1 MQRFG
6 IDVSTWQ
13 NYPNWDTVKK
23 TDVEFAIL
31 RIGYTGS
38 ASAKSQAKDNR
49 FDYNY
54 ENCKRVGMPIGV
66 YYFSRATSY
75 AEGVKEANAVLG
87 WLKGKSLEYPV
98 YIDVEDSVYMQGVG
112 KKLITDA
119 ICGFCE
125 TIEKAGWYTG
135 IYANSNW
142 FKNYIDTSR
151 LTQYDKWLAQWSK
164 GRPTFLAHGL
174 WQFGGETNYIR
185 NKTVN
190 GISGTVDMNYAY
202 KDFPALM
209 KQLGLNGYKK
219 EEPTPPAPVEP
230 TYPFAVGTVIY
241 PTQDIILK
249 SNAGYAN
256 PGLWTLSKDT
266 LCVVNTYHDKNGLY
280 MALVDKNGQYFSSAW
295 TNEFDKFTTVKPIEP
310 EPIPEPTPEPEP
322 IEPEKP
328 IVEEP
333 EKPIEPTDPIEP
345 EEPTNPIDPIEPKPE
360 NPSKNN
366 IFTIILDI
374 IKSIIKKIFGK

>member
-1 MQRFG
+1 MQKFG

-13 NYPNWDTVKK
+13 NYPNWDTVKG

-98 YIDVEDSVYMQGVG
+98 YIDVEDSVYQASAG
-112 KKLITDA
+112 KTRVTDA

-125 TIEKAGWYTG
+125 TMEKAGWYTG

-151 LTQYDKWLAQWSK
+151 LTQYDKWLAQWST

-219 EEPTPPAPVEP
+219 EEPAPVEP
-230 TYPFAVGTVIY
+230 TYPFVIGTVIY
-241 PTQDIILK
+241 PTQDVVLK

-256 PGLWTLSKDT
+256 PGLWTLTKGT
-266 LCVVNTYHDKNGLY
+266 ECKVNSYHDKNGLY
-280 MALVDKNGQYFSSAW
+280 MALMDKNGQYFSSAW
-295 TNEFDKFTTVKPIEP
+295 TNEFDKFTTTKPVEP
-310 EPIPEPTPEPEP
+310 EPTPEPTPEPEP
-322 IEPEKP
+322 EKP
-328 IVEEP
+328 TEP
-333 EKPIEPTDPIEP
+333 EKPIEPTDPVEP
-345 EEPTNPIDPIEPKPE
+345 EEPTTPEEPTPEEPK
-360 NPSKNN
+360 KKN
-366 IFTIILDI
+366 IFQIIADI
-374 IKSIIKKIFGK
+374 IKSVLNKIFGK